1 MSSIAFFGKMPKAA
15 DFVRRGVSTP
25 AMRDFENWF
34 HSAYTELR
42 GAGAPGLMH
51 QCHLILPIRNDANG
65 VIAVLAV
72 PSRDRIGREFPVVV
86 AAFIPRDQLPRSS
99 APLVMAFTRF
109 WDAAHA
115 AIDAHQDGEPE
126 ALWQAIQSLSPPSA
140 PELSEAETRCAELL
154 QNLGARHMEQE
165 CFSAPD
171 DRFYAYHTLRLAVRD
186 ASDSRVLMCP
196 AAGHPGYRAFWVE
209 TVERGTAHEVLL
221 PTMWLEGAEAPR
233 GTLVALGKAPSAML
247 RYVTGHGHRSNSL
260 WPLTTQNIKA
270 QERSKAALAG
280 ENWDDSEQNLSRLID
295 VVLGTQL

>member
-15 DFVRRGVSTP
+15 DFVRRGISTT

-42 GAGAPGLMH
+42 SAGAQGLMH
-51 QCHLILPIRNDANG
+51 QCHMILPVRNEANG

-72 PSRDRIGREFPVVV
+72 PSRDRIGRQFPVVIAV
-86 AAFIPRDQLPRSS
+86 FVPLDRLPRGSG
-99 APLVMAFTRF
+99 PLVLAFTRF
-109 WDAAHA
+109 WDAARA
-115 AIDAHQDGEPE
+115 AIDEHQDGEPE
-126 ALWQAIQSLSPPSA
+126 TLWQMIQSLSSPTA
-140 PELSEAETRCAELL
+140 AELSEAETRCAELL
-154 QNLGARHMEQE
+154 RNLGARQMEQE

-209 TVERGTAHEVLL
+209 AVERGTAHKVPL

-247 RYVTGHGHRSNSL
+247 RYVTGHGHQSNSL
-260 WPLTTQNIKA
+260 WPLTTQNANA
-270 QERSKAALAG
+270 QERSKAALSE
-280 ENWDDSEQNLSRLID
+280 ENWDDTEQKLSGLID
-295 VVLGTQL
+295 VVLGTQ